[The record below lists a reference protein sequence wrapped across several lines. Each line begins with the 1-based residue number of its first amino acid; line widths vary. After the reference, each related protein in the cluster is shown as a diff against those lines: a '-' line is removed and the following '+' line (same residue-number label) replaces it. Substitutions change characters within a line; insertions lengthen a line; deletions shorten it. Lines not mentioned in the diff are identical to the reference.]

1 EDLQCLTAEIFK
13 KIDNKP
19 LHEVCQELASARLK
33 AARRNAGSL
42 AERWTVLLGDVTP
55 PKQVDAAVMH
65 QPLMFNGVIGER
77 YVLHIPSEAG
87 DAKIPVPVL
96 LLMPAPKQNAKL
108 PVVVAFA
115 QEGKQALLK
124 HRAETIAT
132 LLKQG
137 VAVCLLDLRG
147 TGETKQAGDSR
158 GRGGLSTSLSASE
171 LMLGQTMLGQRLRD
185 LRSVLALLRQSAIID
200 SSRMALWGDSF
211 AAVNPAGMNF
221 AVPWD
226 AEKLPAQSE
235 PGAGLL
241 ALLGALLEPQVK
253 TVYVRGG
260 LASYQTI
267 LESPFLYVPHD
278 AILPGALTAG
288 DMEDMVAAL
297 APRAIKLESLV
308 D

>member
-1 EDLQCLTAEIFK
+1 
-13 KIDNKP
+13 
-19 LHEVCQELASARLK
+19 
-33 AARRNAGSL
+33 
-42 AERWTVLLGDVTP
+42 
-55 PKQVDAAVMH
+55 
-65 QPLMFNGVIGER
+65 
-77 YVLHIPSEAG
+77 
-87 DAKIPVPVL
+87 
-96 LLMPAPKQNAKL
+96 
-108 PVVVAFA
+108 
-115 QEGKQALLK
+115 
-124 HRAETIAT
+124 
-132 LLKQG
+132 
-137 VAVCLLDLRG
+137 
-147 TGETKQAGDSR
+147 
-158 GRGGLSTSLSASE
+158 
-171 LMLGQTMLGQRLRD
+171 
-185 LRSVLALLRQSAIID
+185 RQSAIID

-278 AILPGALTAG
+278 AILPGALTAA

-297 APRAIKLESLV
+297 APRPIKLESLV
-308 D
+308 DGLNRRVSGPKLAQIYESALARYGRGGAFSVQAENSPPATLAAWLGESLKK